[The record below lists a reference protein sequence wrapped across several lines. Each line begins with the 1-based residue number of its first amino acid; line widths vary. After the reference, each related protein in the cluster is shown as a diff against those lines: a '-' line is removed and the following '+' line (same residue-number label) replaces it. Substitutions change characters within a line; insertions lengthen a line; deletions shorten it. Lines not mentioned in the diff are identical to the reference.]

1 MINKLS
7 RSNYSENPS
16 NKSSANLFTFTRTPL
31 ITRLIG
37 DSMNATNLL
46 LLAFLTTVAATFSRQ
61 NAIDDTG
68 DNWSESS
75 NGVVARVNLVE
86 RTAVN
91 GTRSI
96 VPFLELRN
104 IGDVGNPLHIPC
116 WRKNV
121 KFELVDKDG
130 NVVRDGS
137 SSILSRSGPHAD
149 PGTIVLPMD
158 SSINIGMHCR
168 NWGVPKNAAAMISTD
183 SGVWVLTDE
192 EKGHVFLRAT
202 IESALDPTLEGKK
215 QSKEVGNSGRTWHGS
230 ITTPPIKVDWRIEK
244 PKNAG

>member
-1 MINKLS
+1 
-7 RSNYSENPS
+7 
-16 NKSSANLFTFTRTPL
+16 
-31 ITRLIG
+31 
-37 DSMNATNLL
+37 MNTTNLL
-46 LLAFLTTVAATFSRQ
+46 LLAFLTAVAASFSRQ
-61 NAIDDTG
+61 NASDDKG

-75 NGVVARVNLVE
+75 KGVVARINLVE

-116 WRKNV
+116 GRENV

-137 SSILSRSGPHAD
+137 SSALSRSGPHAD
-149 PGTIVLPMD
+149 PGTIVLPVD
-158 SSINIGMHCR
+158 SSINIGMGCR
-168 NWGVPKNAAAMISTD
+168 NWGVPKDAAAMISTD

-192 EKGHVFLRAT
+192 EKGHVLLRAT
-202 IESALDPTLEGKK
+202 IKSTLDPTVEGKK
-215 QSKEVGNSGRTWHGS
+215 KSKELWNSGRPWHGS
-230 ITTPPIKVDWRIEK
+230 ITTPPIKVDWRTEK

>member
-1 MINKLS
+1 MT
-7 RSNYSENPS
+7 
-16 NKSSANLFTFTRTPL
+16 A
-31 ITRLIG
+31 
-37 DSMNATNLL
+37 
-46 LLAFLTTVAATFSRQ
+46 VAASFSRQ
-61 NAIDDTG
+61 NAIDDKG

-75 NGVVARVNLVE
+75 KGVVARVNLVE

-104 IGDVGNPLHIPC
+104 IGDAGNPLLIPC
-116 WRKNV
+116 GRKNV

-130 NVVRDGS
+130 NVVRGGNES
-137 SSILSRSGPHAD
+137 SLSRSGPHAD

-158 SSINIGMHCR
+158 SSINIGMDCR
-168 NWGVPKNAAAMISTD
+168 NWGVPKDAAAMISTD
-183 SGVWVLTDE
+183 SGAWVITDD
-192 EKGHVFLRAT
+192 EKGQVFLRAT
-202 IESALDPTLEGKK
+202 VESAQDATVEGKK
-215 QSKEVGNSGRTWHGS
+215 KSKELWNSGRPWHGS